1 MKFAHCQQYKY
12 VGRRGGGGG
21 GGGADD
27 KFVILLVKRDTAWYL
42 RSASRITLGLRPRV
56 IRLASR
62 RYQAVSLF
70 YKEDN

>member
-21 GGGADD
+21 GGRGADD
-27 KFVILLVKRDTAWYL
+27 KFV